1 VSPPPRRT
9 SRAAPWAGTDAAGW
23 FTWAV
28 VVAAAIALAV
38 YTYAATMAASSANG
52 EWQDAVRAEA
62 RHTSA
67 TLENIRSVYED
78 EAPLALSITA
88 ALVRAQELD
97 RRVGAGSFL
106 GVQADAERDTARA
119 YLDTF
124 RREVP
129 DSPVTRLLGSR
140 DDPEAVA
147 RTHPLG
153 THLATLQASSRQAT
167 DAAAALWAT
176 GDRDA
181 TRTRGF
187 LWGMV
192 GGALVVLAGFVL
204 WEQRQRSALA
214 TAGWTAQT
222 ATVAM
227 RPGPWPGVALTLA
240 ALIGAQHGT
249 RRPALPARVAAAMLA
264 GAAVGGVLLRRAPA
278 PIAGPVRTDQ
288 GDGPVAV
295 IGPPPVP
302 AAPPERPAA
311 DRSPLPAV
319 VLAVAAVV
327 VTALQIDASTT
338 ENLYLAAAAQGA
350 DRVGTVSVG
359 GGAREAFAS
368 NGQQLVVLMQQR
380 ADDVADAGS
389 SASAA
394 DRALAEGLADADR
407 AASARIATAIADLA
421 TPPTTADGLDPLSVA
436 AVSASEF
443 DREPE
448 QRAQAAAAAEA
459 EAAGA
464 RSDGLVR
471 VLLAL
476 TLAANFVEIGHSS
489 RLKAAGPVVVG
500 LGWALTAVAAVLAA
514 LTLLA
519 G

>member
-1 VSPPPRRT
+1 
-9 SRAAPWAGTDAAGW
+9 
-23 FTWAV
+23 
-28 VVAAAIALAV
+28 
-38 YTYAATMAASSANG
+38 
-52 EWQDAVRAEA
+52 
-62 RHTSA
+62 
-67 TLENIRSVYED
+67 
-78 EAPLALSITA
+78 
-88 ALVRAQELD
+88 
-97 RRVGAGSFL
+97 
-106 GVQADAERDTARA
+106 
-119 YLDTF
+119 
-124 RREVP
+124 
-129 DSPVTRLLGSR
+129 
-140 DDPEAVA
+140 
-147 RTHPLG
+147 
-153 THLATLQASSRQAT
+153 
-167 DAAAALWAT
+167 
-176 GDRDA
+176 
-181 TRTRGF
+181 
-187 LWGMV
+187 
-192 GGALVVLAGFVL
+192 
-204 WEQRQRSALA
+204 
-214 TAGWTAQT
+214 
-222 ATVAM
+222 
-227 RPGPWPGVALTLA
+227 
-240 ALIGAQHGT
+240 
-249 RRPALPARVAAAMLA
+249 
-264 GAAVGGVLLRRAPA
+264 
-278 PIAGPVRTDQ
+278 
-288 GDGPVAV
+288 
-295 IGPPPVP
+295 
-302 AAPPERPAA
+302 
-311 DRSPLPAV
+311 
-319 VLAVAAVV
+319 VAAVV